1 VDLRLLKTFEVVASF
16 MNFNRAAQALACTQS
31 TVSAQIKS
39 LEDDLGVPVFD
50 RLGRRI
56 ALTPAGE
63 ALLRRTRRL
72 LSYESEVRA
81 AVNEAGETAG
91 LLALRIPQSVSEL
104 HLPMIFQTFCA
115 QYPRV
120 GFDVANCGY
129 HHLPDELRT
138 GEIDAGFLL
147 SMPLEAADLCTTEV
161 HREKLALVASP
172 TSPLAKL
179 EKVALDD
186 LGGQTLVLAKHDCA
200 YRMKLEQE
208 LDLAHIRPAALLEL
222 NSTGAVIA
230 CAAGGVGLALVPEG
244 IARSSLTTG
253 ALVKLSW
260 NGALTASLYFIRHRD
275 KPLVGAF
282 GAFVTVVEQYFVG
295 LSPSPG

>member
-1 VDLRLLKTFEVVASF
+1 
-16 MNFNRAAQALACTQS
+16 MNFNRAAQALSCTQS

-63 ALLRRTRRL
+63 ELLRRTRRM

-81 AVNEAGETAG
+81 AVNEAGETIG
-91 LLALRIPQSVSEL
+91 LLGLRVPQSVAEL
-104 HLPMIFQTFCA
+104 HLPAILQSFCA

-129 HHLPDELRT
+129 HNLPDELRT

-147 SMPLEAADLCTTEV
+147 AMPLEASDLSTVEV
-161 HREKLALVASP
+161 FREPLALVASP
-172 TSPLAKL
+172 SSPLSMRD
-179 EKVALDD
+179 ALTLGD
-186 LGGQTLVLAKHDCA
+186 LAGQTLILPKHDCA
-200 YRMKLEQE
+200 YRMRLEQE
-208 LDLAHIRPAALLEL
+208 LDMAHVRPAALLEL
-222 NSTGAVIA
+222 NTIGAAIA
-230 CAAGGVGLALVPEG
+230 CAARGVGIALLPEG
-244 IARSSLTTG
+244 LAREALTTG

-260 NGALTASLYFIRHRD
+260 KEALTASLYFIRHRD
-275 KPLVGAF
+275 KPLVGAY
-282 GAFVTVVEQYFVG
+282 GAFVSVVGEYFSG
-295 LSPSPG
+295 LSATAR